1 MYTLYTRRIL
11 ATSKLRQKTDMVRE
25 KERKKKYREKEK
37 KHGEEIREI
46 RYEIATGS
54 LRRA

>member
-11 ATSKLRQKTDMVRE
+11 ATSKLRQKTDMVRK

-37 KHGEEIREI
+37 KHEEIREI

>member
-11 ATSKLRQKTDMVRE
+11 VTSKLRQKTDMVRK